1 MEPSPKVLH
10 AQQLFV
16 LLSLMV
22 LLSFQMVSVKSALF
36 QRIVLIQKSYAISD
50 NHDNMANEQHDMKL
64 FLDSIWDL
72 LSCNGTCVCDIG
84 SEVTCDTEFRST
96 CDTVY
101 GVYTHHG
108 PWPIYS
114 HAVLYIMERSKAN
127 RQNIVSMRES
137 LDWNLITLGSGPK
150 GRGGRITSRV
160 VR

>member
-16 LLSLMV
+16 LLSLMA

-36 QRIVLIQKSYAISD
+36 QRIVLIQKS
-50 NHDNMANEQHDMKL
+50 
-64 FLDSIWDL
+64 
-72 LSCNGTCVCDIG
+72 CDIG

-150 GRGGRITSRV
+150 GRGGRIT
-160 VR
+160 